1 MSRDLPWTAATDPV
15 LVDSAKAEEPI
26 TLKAAF
32 VRHLPK
38 TLAGWVCLAAFQYAM
53 NRIDWNTK
61 AAVDG
66 MKAGVPAAVTA
77 AVLTLLLYAGLAF
90 ATRVASRWFLFNVG
104 RDVEFEMR
112 TSLLGRLHELGSS
125 FYRRMPPGEVM
136 SRATNDLAQVR
147 LLFGFGLLNLANV
160 VFALASA
167 LQVLLSV
174 SVRLTCISLLSV
186 PVVLFFARYASR
198 ALFKL
203 NRENQETLG
212 QLSDRVQSNLAGV
225 RVVRSFA
232 LEHHELSRFDDVNT
246 NYIRASL
253 ALARLRGMLGP
264 ITGAAGAFGVLAL
277 FAYGGGMLL
286 RGEITEGEFFA
297 FSMAYSRMTW
307 PLIALGFSLA
317 IVQRGRAGFARL
329 KDVFDAVPDVPT
341 AGISLTPT
349 QAQGGLSVRQLSF
362 AHEAR
367 AILSDVSFDLRP
379 GRSLAIV
386 GRTGSGKSTL
396 GQLLV
401 RLLPTPRDAVFVGGV
416 DVCDLAPANLRAH
429 VAFAQQEAFLFSMTA
444 SRNIGFS
451 SSNVQ
456 NAQIEKV
463 TRDAQVWDEIVAL
476 PDGLETTVGERGVQL
491 SGGQRQRVALA
502 RALLRES
509 EILVLDD
516 PMSAVDTETEAR
528 ILRALKSKANGSTL
542 ALITH
547 RVAAAKLCDEI
558 IVLDEGRIIQRG
570 THDELA
576 RMPGLY
582 AEFVREQQSP
592 GTTASNT
599 PGAH

>member
-1 MSRDLPWTAATDPV
+1 MSVEPPIVASVSAAV
-15 LVDSAKAEEPI
+15 AEPI
-26 TLKAAF
+26 TLKGAF
-32 VRHLPK
+32 MRHLPK
-38 TLAGWVCLAAFQYAM
+38 TLAGWACLALFQYAM

-61 AAVDG
+61 TAVDG
-66 MKAGVPAAVTA
+66 MELSAADVVTHAVITLLVYAGV
-77 AVLTLLLYAGLAF
+77 AF
-90 ATRVASRWFLFNVG
+90 TTRVASRWFLFNVG

-112 TSLLGRLHELGSS
+112 ESLLARLHELGSS

-167 LQVLLSV
+167 LQVLLAV

-186 PVVLFFARYASR
+186 PVVLFSARYASR

-212 QLSDRVQSNLAGV
+212 QLSDRVQTNLAGV

-232 LEHHELSRFDDVNT
+232 LEHHELARFDIVNA
-246 NYIRASL
+246 NYIKASL

-277 FAYGGGMLL
+277 FAYGGRMLL
-286 RGEITEGEFFA
+286 VGEITKGQFFA

-341 AGISLTPT
+341 SGLTLSAAQAG
-349 QAQGGLSVRQLSF
+349 GGLSVRGLSF
-362 AHEAR
+362 GHEAR
-367 AILSDVSFDLRP
+367 AVLANVSFDLAP

-401 RLLPTPRDAVFVGGV
+401 RLLPTPAGAVFVGGV
-416 DVCDLAPANLRAH
+416 DVCDVAPASLRRH

-444 SRNIGFS
+444 ARNIGFS
-451 SSNVQ
+451 SDNVQ
-456 NAQIEKV
+456 SARIEEV
-463 TRDAQVWDEIVAL
+463 TRDAQVWDEIAAL
-476 PDGLETTVGERGVQL
+476 PEGLETTVGERGVQL

-516 PMSAVDTETEAR
+516 PMSAVDTATEAR
-528 ILRALKSKANGSTL
+528 ILQALRSKASGCTL
-542 ALITH
+542 VLITH
-547 RVAAAKLCDEI
+547 RVAAAKLCDDV
-558 IVLDEGRIIQRG
+558 IVLDQGRITQHG
-570 THDELA
+570 THDSLA
-576 RMPGLY
+576 KEPGLY

-592 GTTASNT
+592 GTAATKAVE
-599 PGAH
+599 AH